1 MAGLSQ
7 RAARPYGV
15 VEAALAR
22 HPRRRGENVTKE
34 SFMIKLVHR
43 HNKII
48 TYVFLF
54 MAVCFMLSGVGL
66 DILHDGPTQRD
77 YAIKVN
83 DEKISPMEFE
93 RARENL
99 TQRYRQMFGDNYEAL
114 AKSFNLDLT
123 QQTVDN
129 LVDSSLLTQE
139 AASWGFSGNDDAVK
153 KYIAN
158 RIFAGREV
166 SSEAVRGMLQS
177 LGLNGR
183 QFSAQIKKELGR
195 EALVNTLR
203 DVSFVSKSEIQSR
216 YTRQETK
223 YSVIAATLAQSD
235 YLAKTTEPSEED
247 LKKLYEQTATQ
258 YDLPARVTYE
268 YLVFQPSDYEKSV
281 QVLPQDIELFYTE
294 NQARYQTPEQV
305 RVRSIKL
312 LYPKENDATKMAS
325 VKEKAKQAH
334 EEALSGKPFVELV
347 NKYSDDLPSKLS
359 GGDRGWL
366 PRGTSSKA
374 FDQAVFKAAPGTIAE
389 LIDEEWGFEIA
400 RVEEKKESTPKP
412 FDMVKDEIEKTLR
425 AQEAPSYAAAKA
437 REIVEQAK
445 KASTSVAEV
454 AKSMGLPSPKS
465 SVLSQTGQDPDPL
478 LKGLTQQALMIPASE
493 RLIAT
498 VVDLGESTVA
508 LQIRDFKEPTTP
520 PFTDIREKVRQAWK
534 KDQASKLLE
543 AKAQELIAQAS
554 KDPANFATI
563 AKTMN
568 ATMTNQFEISP
579 ATPTSPSLSTMS
591 PEMRE
596 AIFSSR
602 AAPRVLGKPYRAAD
616 GLVVGAV
623 VKVTEP
629 DAKPTVASEVLDKY
643 RREAAEQSTQQAI
656 ASSITILKTRAK
668 LDIASDLLVR

>member
-1 MAGLSQ
+1 
-7 RAARPYGV
+7 
-15 VEAALAR
+15 
-22 HPRRRGENVTKE
+22 
-34 SFMIKLVHR
+34 MIKLVHR

-83 DEKISPMEFE
+83 EEKISPMEFE
-93 RARENL
+93 RARENI
-99 TQRYRQMFGDNYEAL
+99 TQRYRQMFGDNFEAL

-123 QQTVDN
+123 QQTIDN
-129 LVDSSLLTQE
+129 LVDSTLLNQE
-139 AASWGFSGNDDAVK
+139 AAEWGFSGNDEAVK
-153 KYIAN
+153 KYITN

-166 SSEAVRGMLQS
+166 SSDAVRGMLQS
-177 LGLNGR
+177 LGINGR

-223 YSVIAATLAQSD
+223 YSVVAASLSQDD
-235 YLAKTTEPSEED
+235 YVTKASEPSEDD
-247 LKKLYEQTATQ
+247 LKKLYEKTATQ

-268 YLVFQPSDYEKSV
+268 YLVFQPSDYEKAV
-281 QVLPQDIELFYTE
+281 QILPQDLELFYTE
-294 NQARYQTPEQV
+294 NQARYRTPEQV

-312 LYPKENDATKMAS
+312 LYPKENDPAKMAS
-325 VKEKAKQAH
+325 VKDRAKQAH
-334 EEALSGKPFVELV
+334 EEALAGKPFAELV
-347 NKYSDDLPSKLS
+347 TKYSDDLPSKLS

-366 PRGTSSKA
+366 ARGSSSKP
-374 FDQAVFKAAPGTIAE
+374 FEQAVFKAAPGTIADI
-389 LIDEEWGFEIA
+389 IDEEWGFEIA
-400 RVEEKKESTPKP
+400 KVEEKKEAAPKP
-412 FDMVKDEIEKTLR
+412 FDAVKDEIEKTLR
-425 AQEAPSYAAAKA
+425 SQEAPSYAAAKA
-437 REIVEQAK
+437 REVVEQAK
-445 KASTSVAEV
+445 KTSTSVAEV
-454 AKSMGLPSPKS
+454 AKSMGLPTPKS

-520 PFTDIREKVRQAWK
+520 GFDEVKEKIRQAWK
-534 KDQASKLLE
+534 REQANKLVE
-543 AKAQELIAQAS
+543 AKAQELVAQAS
-554 KDPANFATI
+554 KDPASFTALAKAAT
-563 AKTMN
+563 
-568 ATMTNQFEISP
+568 ATVTSEFTISP
-579 ATPTSPSLSTMS
+579 AAPTTSALTTMS

-596 AIFSSR
+596 AIFASR
-602 AAPRVLGKPYRAAD
+602 VAPRVLGKPYRSSNT
-616 GLVVGAV
+616 LVVGAV

-629 DAKPTVASEVLDKY
+629 DSKSTVASEVLDKY

-656 ASSITILKTRAK
+656 TSSITILKTRAK
-668 LDIASDLLVR
+668 LDVASDLLVR

>member
-1 MAGLSQ
+1 
-7 RAARPYGV
+7 
-15 VEAALAR
+15 
-22 HPRRRGENVTKE
+22 
-34 SFMIKLVHR
+34 MIKLVHR

-83 DEKISPMEFE
+83 EEKISPMEFE
-93 RARENL
+93 RARENI
-99 TQRYRQMFGDNYEAL
+99 TQRYRQMFGDNFEAL

-123 QQTVDN
+123 QQTIDN
-129 LVDSSLLTQE
+129 LVDSTLLNQE
-139 AASWGFSGNDDAVK
+139 AAEWGFSGNDEAVK
-153 KYIAN
+153 KYITN

-166 SSEAVRGMLQS
+166 SSDAVRGMLQS
-177 LGLNGR
+177 LGINGR

-216 YTRQETK
+216 YARQETK
-223 YSVIAATLAQSD
+223 YSVIAASLSQDD
-235 YLAKTTEPSEED
+235 YLAKASEPSEDD
-247 LKKLYEQTATQ
+247 LKKLYEKTATQ

-268 YLVFQPSDYEKSV
+268 YLVFKPSDYEKAV
-281 QVLPQDIELFYTE
+281 QILPQDIELFYTE

-312 LYPKENDATKMAS
+312 LYPKENDPAKMAS
-325 VKEKAKQAH
+325 VKERAKQAH
-334 EEALSGKPFVELV
+334 EEALAGKPFAELV
-347 NKYSDDLPSKLS
+347 TKYSDDLASKLS

-366 PRGTSSKA
+366 ARGSSSKP
-374 FDQAVFKAAPGTIAE
+374 FEQAVFKAAPGTIADI
-389 LIDEEWGFEIA
+389 IDEEWGFEIA
-400 RVEEKKESTPKP
+400 KVEEKKDAAPKP
-412 FDMVKDEIEKTLR
+412 FDAVKDEIEKALR
-425 AQEAPSYAAAKA
+425 SQEAPSYAAAKA
-437 REIVEQAK
+437 REVVEQAK
-445 KASTSVAEV
+445 KTSTSVAEV
-454 AKSMGLPSPKS
+454 AKSMGLPTPKS

-508 LQIRDFKEPTTP
+508 LQIRDFEEPTTP
-520 PFTDIREKVRQAWK
+520 GFDEIKEKLRQAWK
-534 KDQASKLLE
+534 REQANKLVE
-543 AKAQELIAQAS
+543 AKAQELVAQAS
-554 KDPANFATI
+554 KDPASFAAL
-563 AKTMN
+563 AKA
-568 ATMTNQFEISP
+568 ATATVTSEFTISP
-579 ATPTSPSLSTMS
+579 AAPTTSALTTMS

-596 AIFSSR
+596 AIFASR
-602 AAPRVLGKPYRAAD
+602 AVPRVLDKPYRSANT
-616 GLVVGAV
+616 LVVGAV

-629 DAKPTVASEVLDKY
+629 DSKSAVASEVLDKY
-643 RREAAEQSTQQAI
+643 RREAAEQSTQQSI

-668 LDIASDLLVR
+668 LDVASDLLVR

>member
-1 MAGLSQ
+1 MPQ
-7 RAARPYGV
+7 RATRPNGIA
-15 VEAALAR
+15 EAARAAPLLAYAW
-22 HPRRRGENVTKE
+22 ENVTNE
-34 SFMIKLVHR
+34 SFMIKIIHR
-43 HNKII
+43 HNKIV

-54 MAVCFMLSGVGL
+54 MAACFMLSGVGL
-66 DILHDGPTQRD
+66 DILHDGPTQKD

-93 RARENL
+93 RARENM
-99 TQRYRQMFGDNYEAL
+99 TQRYRQMFGDNFEAL

-123 QQTVDN
+123 QQTIDN
-129 LVDSSLLTQE
+129 LVDSTLLNQE
-139 AASWGFSGNDDAVK
+139 ATEWGFSGNDEAVK

-166 SSEAVRGMLQS
+166 SSDAVRGMLQS
-177 LGLNGR
+177 LGINGR

-216 YTRQETK
+216 YTQQETK
-223 YSVIAATLAQSD
+223 YAVIAASLAQD
-235 YLAKTTEPSEED
+235 EYLTKTSEPSEED
-247 LKKLYEQTATQ
+247 LKKLYDQTATQ

-281 QVLPQDIELFYTE
+281 QILPQDLELFYTE
-294 NQARYQTPEQV
+294 N

-312 LYPKENDATKMAS
+312 LYPKENDPTKMAS

-334 EEALSGKPFVELV
+334 EEALSGKPFAELV
-347 NKYSDDLPSKLS
+347 VKYSDDLPAKLS

-366 PRGTSSKA
+366 PRGSGSKA
-374 FDQAVFKAAPGTIAE
+374 FEKAVFKAAPGTIAE
-389 LIDEEWGFEIA
+389 LIDEDWGFEIA
-400 RVEEKKESTPKP
+400 KVEEKKGSTPKP
-412 FDMVKDEIEKTLR
+412 FDTVKDEIENAMR

-437 REIVEQAK
+437 REVVEQTK
-445 KASTSVAEV
+445 KTSTSVADV
-454 AKSMGLPSPKS
+454 AKSMGLPVPKS

-478 LKGLTQQALMIPASE
+478 LKGLTQQALLIPPSE

-520 PFTDIREKVRQAWK
+520 AFEEVKEKVRQAWK
-534 KDQASKLLE
+534 KDQATKLLD

-554 KDPANFATI
+554 KDPGSFATL
-563 AKTMN
+563 AKTMS
-568 ATMTNQFEISP
+568 ATVTNQFEISP
-579 ATPTSPSLSTMS
+579 AAPTSSTLATMT

-602 AAPRVLGKPYRAAD
+602 AAPRVLGKPYRGAN

-629 DAKPTVASEVLDKY
+629 DTKSTVASEVLDKY
-643 RREAAEQSTQQAI
+643 RREAGEQSTQQAI
-656 ASSITILKTRAK
+656 ASSITILKTQAK
-668 LDIASDLLVR
+668 LDVASDLLVR

>member
-1 MAGLSQ
+1 
-7 RAARPYGV
+7 
-15 VEAALAR
+15 
-22 HPRRRGENVTKE
+22 
-34 SFMIKLVHR
+34 MIKLVHR

-83 DEKISPMEFE
+83 EEKISPMEFE
-93 RARENL
+93 RARENI
-99 TQRYRQMFGDNYEAL
+99 TQRYRQMFGDNFEAL
-114 AKSFNLDLT
+114 AKSFNLNLT
-123 QQTVDN
+123 QQTIDN
-129 LVDSSLLTQE
+129 LVDSTLLNQE
-139 AASWGFSGNDDAVK
+139 AAEWGFSGNDEAVK
-153 KYIAN
+153 KYITN

-166 SSEAVRGMLQS
+166 SSDAVRGMLQS
-177 LGLNGR
+177 LGINGR

-195 EALVNTLR
+195 EALINTLR

-216 YTRQETK
+216 YAQQETK
-223 YSVIAATLAQSD
+223 YSVIAASLSQDD
-235 YLAKTTEPSEED
+235 YLAKASEPSEDD
-247 LKKLYEQTATQ
+247 LKKLYEKTATQ

-268 YLVFQPSDYEKSV
+268 YLVFKPSDYEKAV
-281 QVLPQDIELFYTE
+281 QILPQDLELFYTE
-294 NQARYQTPEQV
+294 NQARYRTPEQV

-312 LYPKENDATKMAS
+312 LYPKENDPAKMAS
-325 VKEKAKQAH
+325 VKERAKQAH
-334 EEALSGKPFVELV
+334 EEALAGKPFAELV
-347 NKYSDDLPSKLS
+347 TKYSDDLPSKLS

-366 PRGTSSKA
+366 ARGSGSKP
-374 FDQAVFKAAPGTIAE
+374 FEQAVFKAAPGTIAD

-400 RVEEKKESTPKP
+400 KVEEKKDPAPKP
-412 FDMVKDEIEKTLR
+412 FDAVKDEIEKTLR
-425 AQEAPSYAAAKA
+425 SQEAPSYAAAKA
-437 REIVEQAK
+437 REVVEQAK
-445 KASTSVAEV
+445 KTSTSVAEV
-454 AKSMGLPSPKS
+454 AKSMGLPAPKS

-520 PFTDIREKVRQAWK
+520 AFDEVKEKLRQAWK
-534 KDQASKLLE
+534 REQASKLVE
-543 AKAQELIAQAS
+543 AKAQELVAQAS
-554 KDPANFATI
+554 KDPASFATL
-563 AKTMN
+563 AKAAN
-568 ATMTNQFEISP
+568 ATVTSEFTISP
-579 ATPTSPSLSTMS
+579 AAPTTSALTTMS
-591 PEMRE
+591 QEMRE

-602 AAPRVLGKPYRAAD
+602 AAPRVLDKPYRSSNT
-616 GLVVGAV
+616 LVVGAV

-629 DAKPTVASEVLDKY
+629 DSKSTVASEVLDKY

-668 LDIASDLLVR
+668 LDVASDLLVR